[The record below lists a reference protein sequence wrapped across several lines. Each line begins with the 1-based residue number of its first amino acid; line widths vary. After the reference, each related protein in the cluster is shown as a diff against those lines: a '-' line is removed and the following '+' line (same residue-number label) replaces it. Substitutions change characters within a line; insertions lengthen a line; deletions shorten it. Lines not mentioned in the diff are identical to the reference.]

1 VTAADP
7 TTAAVAAAVEL
18 GHGGQR
24 AEARTR
30 LAELWHQVG
39 EAGDPLLRVT
49 IAHFLADLQDDVRE
63 ELAWDERALS
73 AVAALTDERAAHQH
87 PGLQVRGFLPS
98 LHLNL
103 ADCHRRLGDPEA
115 ARRHLARA
123 EEDIDVLAGDD
134 YGSLIRAGLEHVRA
148 ALGAG
153 STDPLPSA
161 P

>member
-1 VTAADP
+1 MTAADP
-7 TTAAVAAAVEL
+7 TMADVAAAVEL

-24 AEARTR
+24 AEARQR
-30 LAELWHQVG
+30 LAGLWEQVG
-39 EAGDPLLRVT
+39 EGGDPLLRVS
-49 IAHFLADLQDDVRE
+49 IAHFLADLQDDVRD

-73 AVAALTDERAAHQH
+73 AVAALTDDRAAHQH
-87 PGLQVRGFLPS
+87 AGLQVRGFLPS

-103 ADCHRRLGDPEA
+103 ADCHRRLGNPGA

-123 EEDIDVLAGDD
+123 EADVDVLAEDD

-148 ALGAG
+148 ALDAG